1 MLAGQQHASGLN
13 IGFSRLGCLSWRAW
27 WCRMELKGKRR
38 KSCRQAG
45 SRRTRTASSS
55 ASGAP
60 VRSSTAAS
68 ATADMRAEPSGGA
81 SRPYGVSCAAV
92 SRVHQPTRNTHVQQ
106 RRRQRR
112 R

>member
-1 MLAGQQHASGLN
+1 
-13 IGFSRLGCLSWRAW
+13 
-27 WCRMELKGKRR
+27 MELKGKRR

-68 ATADMRAEPSGGA
+68 ATADMRAEPSGGD

-92 SRVHQPTRNTHVQQ
+92 IRWCYSPLATANMRAEPSSGASRPYGVSCSAGKKEKGVYQPLSQ
-106 RRRQRR
+106 RRFHA
-112 R
+112 